1 MIHYRTPLLIRRRPL
16 LCIVK
21 YADNLQPV
29 RADLSVDDDEG
40 HAFNYELT
48 GTGNSTYSA
57 CPRMSWQYDFYCLDN
72 S

>member
-1 MIHYRTPLLIRRRPL
+1 M
-16 LCIVK
+16 K

-40 HAFNYELT
+40 HAFNDEFT